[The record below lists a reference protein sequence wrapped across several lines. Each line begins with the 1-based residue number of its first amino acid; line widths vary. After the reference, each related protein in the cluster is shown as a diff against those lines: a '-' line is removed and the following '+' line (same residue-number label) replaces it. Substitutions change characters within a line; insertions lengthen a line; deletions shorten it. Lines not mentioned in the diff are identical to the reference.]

1 MILKTEVLSMQRY
14 KIKSI
19 NNQKHNKI
27 TPQRSNFYLP
37 WCMVLF
43 VPMKKIVCFI

>member
-1 MILKTEVLSMQRY
+1 MVFIGKREHIDNMILKTEVLSMQRY

-37 WCMVLF
+37 
-43 VPMKKIVCFI
+43 